1 MGGRRCRLALVT
13 RHAPPR
19 PATDRSATRAIE
31 AVAAWSRFVRRHA
44 VVVLVLATISAILAG
59 TFAVRNVA
67 IDTST
72 NDMLADDLPFQQQF
86 KELDEAFPQ
95 DYRTVVVVVDGD
107 TPEQASAAAQH
118 LSERLSARP
127 DAIRDIFYP
136 QGDPFFR
143 RHGLLFL
150 QPGELEMLSNM
161 LAGAQPLLAALA
173 QDPSLRG
180 LADVLTLALRHID
193 EIGGGG
199 LPPEFSAALSG
210 ITGTIKAVERGDAP
224 VAPFSWR
231 GALASED
238 STFSGHRQ
246 LLLLEPVFDYTSLQP
261 ADRAISLI
269 RQLAAEM
276 QMTPD
281 HGVRV
286 RLTGEPVM
294 LEDEL
299 RSVEE
304 SIGYANLLTLAV
316 VAVLLVVGLRS
327 IRLVEAAL
335 FSLIAGLTWTAC
347 FAVAAVGQLN
357 LISVAFAVLFIGF
370 GVDFGIHLCMRAK
383 EYIDGGIG
391 PGLSVDEATAGVS
404 PGLTLTSICA
414 SIGFLAFTPTAYK
427 GLVELGII
435 SSFGMLVALVSSLT
449 LVPAWLAVRTPRP
462 SSVRTQRQV
471 SQTIE
476 RALLPR
482 ARPILWAA
490 LALGL
495 AAASTLPFVRF
506 DDSPL
511 NLRDQS
517 TESVQTLLD
526 LLKDRRFDPF
536 RAAVLAK
543 DSTEAEAI
551 AEKLRKLPEVAR
563 VETAAD
569 LVPADQDAKL
579 AQIGDLALMMAPV
592 IAPAEA
598 KPAPDPA
605 ALRAALTDL
614 RSAAEAAAPKAP
626 AAAALAAA
634 LADFKPTDHNLD
646 VLQGALLAGF
656 PGMLADLTESLNTGP
671 VSLADVPPGLLAR
684 RQTKDGRVLVEVF
697 PSADL
702 RDEVARRRF
711 AAAVQEVVPQ
721 ASGEAV
727 AVSEAGKAV
736 IRSLFQAGAFTFVM
750 IGLLL
755 LVVLRSVRDSLM
767 VMAPLILAGLL
778 TVAVTVLINVPFNF
792 ANVIVLPL
800 LFGLGVSSGINM
812 MVRSRQQ
819 GNRSLLITS
828 TPRAVLFSA
837 LTTIGSFGSLAVSK
851 HPGMAS
857 MGLLLTVALIFS
869 TVCTLVILPSLR
881 AVFSPATAKPA

>member
-1 MGGRRCRLALVT
+1 MTPREPRS
-13 RHAPPR
+13 PP
-19 PATDRSATRAIE
+19 PTDRSANWAAE
-31 AVAAWSRFVRRHA
+31 AVAAWARLVRRNA
-44 VVVLVLATISAILAG
+44 VLVLVLATLSAVLAG
-59 TFAVRNVA
+59 TYAVRHAA
-67 IDTST
+67 INTST
-72 NDMLADDLPFQQQF
+72 TDMLSEDLPFQRQF
-86 KELDEAFPQ
+86 MELDQAFPQ
-95 DYRTVVVVVDGD
+95 DYRTVVVVIDGD
-107 TPEQASAAAQH
+107 TPEQASAAAAH
-118 LSERLSARP
+118 LTERLAARP
-127 DAIRDIFYP
+127 DIIRDVFYP

-150 QPGELEMLSNM
+150 QPDELQALGSM

-193 EIGGGG
+193 QIGTGDGKLPAEFEAALGGITATISAVEAGGG
-199 LPPEFSAALSG
+199 
-210 ITGTIKAVERGDAP
+210 KVE
-224 VAPFSWR
+224 PFSWR
-231 GALASED
+231 GALAGED
-238 STFSGHRQ
+238 SHFSGRRQ
-246 LLLLEPVFDYTSLQP
+246 LLLLEPVFDYSSLQP
-261 ADRAISLI
+261 AERAVGLI
-269 RQLAAEM
+269 RQIANELHL
-276 QMTPD
+276 TPD
-281 HGVRV
+281 QGVRV

-299 RSVEE
+299 KSVEE
-304 SIGYANLLTLAV
+304 SIGFANLLSLTIV
-316 VAVLLVVGLRS
+316 IVLLIIGLRS
-327 IRLVEAAL
+327 SRLVEATTFAL
-335 FSLIAGLTWTAC
+335 LVGLTWTAC

-370 GVDFGIHLCMRAK
+370 GVDFGIHLCMRTK
-383 EYIDGGIG
+383 EYIDANIG
-391 PGLSVDEATAGVS
+391 PGLSVDEAAAGVS

-414 SIGFLAFTPTAYK
+414 SIGFLAFVPTAYK

-435 SSFGMLVALVSSLT
+435 SAVGMLVALVTCLT

-462 SSVRTQRQV
+462 SSVRAQRAA
-471 SQTIE
+471 SQAVE
-476 RALLPR
+476 RFLLPR
-482 ARPILWAA
+482 ARPVLFAA
-490 LALGL
+490 LALAL
-495 AAASTLPFVRF
+495 AAATTLPFVRF

-511 NLRDQS
+511 NLRDQQ

-526 LLKDRRFDPF
+526 LLQDRRFDPF

-543 DSTEAEAI
+543 DAAEAEAI
-551 AEKLRKLPEVAR
+551 AAKLRSLPEVLR

-579 AQIGDLALMMAPV
+579 AELGDLALMMTPVLAPGDR
-592 IAPAEA
+592 
-598 KPAPDPA
+598 KPVPDA
-605 ALRAALTDL
+605 ATLRAALAEL
-614 RSAAEAAAPKAP
+614 RGAAEAAAARSP
-626 AAAALAAA
+626 AAAALARALANFQPTDQNLAA
-634 LADFKPTDHNLD
+634 LQA
-646 VLQGALLAGF
+646 ALLEGL
-656 PGMLADLTESLNTGP
+656 PSMLADLTDSLSTDR
-671 VSLADVPPGLLAR
+671 VTLADVPPALLAR
-684 RQTKDGRVLVEVF
+684 RQTADGRVLVEVF
-697 PSADL
+697 PKADL

-711 AAAVQEVVPQ
+711 AAAVQAVVPQ

-736 IRSLFQAGAFTFVM
+736 VQSFFQAGGYTFLL
-750 IGLLL
+750 IALLL

-778 TVAVTVLINVPFNF
+778 TVAVTVLIDVPFNF

-812 MVRSRQQ
+812 VVRSRQQ
-819 GNRSLLITS
+819 GERSLLVTS

-869 TVCTLVILPSLR
+869 TACTLILLPALR
-881 AVFSPATAKPA
+881 VVFARPAPRHPH

>member
-1 MGGRRCRLALVT
+1 MPDTSAARR
-13 RHAPPR
+13 PP
-19 PATDRSATRAIE
+19 TDRSANRASE
-31 AVAAWSRFVRRHA
+31 AVVAWARFVRRHA
-44 VVVLVLATISAILAG
+44 VLVLVLAALSAGLAG
-59 TFAVRNVA
+59 TYALRHATIN
-67 IDTST
+67 TST
-72 NDMLADDLPFQQQF
+72 NDMLSDDLPFQRQF
-86 KELDEAFPQ
+86 IELDKAFPQ
-95 DYRTVVVVVDGD
+95 DYRTVVVVIDGD
-107 TPEQASAAAQH
+107 TPEQASAAATQ
-118 LSERLSARP
+118 LTARLTARP
-127 DAIRDIFYP
+127 DVIRDVFYP

-150 QPGELEMLSNM
+150 QPAELEALGTM

-193 EIGGGG
+193 EIGSGDGK
-199 LPPEFSAALSG
+199 LPPEFDAALRG
-210 ITGTIKAVERGDAP
+210 ITATITAVGTGDAQ
-224 VAPFSWR
+224 VKPFSWR
-231 GALASED
+231 GALTTGD
-238 STFSGHRQ
+238 NPLLGRRQ

-269 RQLAAEM
+269 RELASELHF
-276 QMTPD
+276 TPEQ
-281 HGVRV
+281 GVRV

-299 RSVEE
+299 KSVEE
-304 SIGYANLLTLAV
+304 SIGFANLLTLAIV
-316 VAVLLVVGLRS
+316 LVLLITGLRS
-327 IRLVEAAL
+327 ARLVEATT
-335 FSLIAGLTWTAC
+335 FSLLVGLTWTAF
-347 FAVAAVGQLN
+347 FAVAVVGQLN

-391 PGLSVDEATAGVS
+391 PGLSVDEASAGVA

-414 SIGFLAFTPTAYK
+414 SIGFLAFVPTAYK

-435 SSFGMLVALVSSLT
+435 SAVGMLVALVTSLT
-449 LVPAWLAVRTPRP
+449 LIPAWLAVRTPRP
-462 SSVRTQRQV
+462 SSVRAQRAA
-471 SQTIE
+471 SQAVE
-476 RALLPR
+476 RFLLPR
-482 ARPILWAA
+482 ARPVLFAA
-490 LALGL
+490 LALAL
-495 AAASTLPFVRF
+495 AAAATLPFVRF

-511 NLRDQS
+511 NLRDQQ

-543 DSTEAEAI
+543 DKAEAEAI
-551 AEKLRKLPEVAR
+551 AAKLRALPEVAR
-563 VETAAD
+563 VETVAD
-569 LVPADQDAKL
+569 LVPSDQDAKL
-579 AQIGDLALMMAPV
+579 AQLGDLALMMTPV
-592 IAPAEA
+592 IAPGEH

-605 ALRAALTDL
+605 ALRAALAEL
-614 RSAAEAAAPKAP
+614 RNAADATAARSP
-626 AAAALAAA
+626 AAAALAQALAAFQPTDQNLAA
-634 LADFKPTDHNLD
+634 LQA
-646 VLQGALLAGF
+646 ALLAGL
-656 PGMLADLTESLNTGP
+656 PSMLADLTESLSTGP
-671 VSLADVPPGLLAR
+671 VTLADVPPALLAR
-684 RQTKDGRVLVEVF
+684 RQTADGRVLVEVF
-697 PSADL
+697 PKADL

-711 AAAVQEVVPQ
+711 AAAVQEVAPQ

-736 IRSLFQAGAFTFVM
+736 VHSFFQAGAFTFLL
-750 IGLLL
+750 IALLL

-767 VMAPLILAGLL
+767 VMAPLVLAGLM
-778 TVAVTVLINVPFNF
+778 TVAVTVLIDVPFNF

-812 MVRSRQQ
+812 VVRSRQQ
-819 GNRSLLITS
+819 GERSLLVTS

-837 LTTIGSFGSLAVSK
+837 LTTIGSFGSLAISK

-869 TVCTLVILPSLR
+869 TACTLILLPALR
-881 AVFSPATAKPA
+881 AVFARPIRRR

>member
-1 MGGRRCRLALVT
+1 MT
-13 RHAPPR
+13 PR
-19 PATDRSATRAIE
+19 TPATDRAATRAIQ
-31 AVAAWSRFVRRHA
+31 AVAAWSRFIRRHA
-44 VVVLVLATISAILAG
+44 IVVLILAAVSAVLAG
-59 TFAVRNVA
+59 TYAVRNVA
-67 IDTST
+67 INTST

-86 KELDEAFPQ
+86 EELDKAFPQ

-107 TPEQASAAAQH
+107 TPEQASAAAQQ
-118 LSERLSARP
+118 LTERLAARP
-127 DAIRDIFYP
+127 DVIRDVFYP

-143 RHGLLFL
+143 QHGLLFL
-150 QPGELEMLSNM
+150 QPDEVETLSTM

-180 LADVLTLALRHID
+180 LASVLTLALRHID
-193 EIGGGG
+193 EIGSGG
-199 LPPEFSAALSG
+199 LPPEFAAALAG
-210 ITGTIKAVERGDAP
+210 ITGTIKAVEKAEGP

-231 GALASED
+231 GALASD
-238 STFSGHRQ
+238 GSQFSGRRQ
-246 LLLLEPVFDYTSLQP
+246 LLLLEPVFDYASLQP

-276 QMTPD
+276 HMTPD
-281 HGVRV
+281 QGVHV

-304 SIGYANLLTLAV
+304 SIGYANLLTLAI
-316 VAVLLVVGLRS
+316 VAVLLIVGLRS
-327 IRLVEAAL
+327 IRLVEAAI
-335 FSLIAGLTWTAC
+335 FSLFVGLAWTAC
-347 FAVAAVGQLN
+347 FAVAAVGELN

-370 GVDFGIHLCMRAK
+370 GVDFGIHLCMRVK

-391 PGLSVDEATAGVS
+391 PGLAIDEATAGVS
-404 PGLTLTSICA
+404 PGLTLTSLCA

-435 SSFGMLVALVSSLT
+435 SSFGMLVALVTSLT
-449 LVPAWLAVRTPRP
+449 LAPAWLAVRTPRP
-462 SSVRTQRQV
+462 SPAGTQRAA
-471 SQTIE
+471 SQAAE
-476 RALLPR
+476 RFLLPR

-495 AAASTLPFVRF
+495 AAAGTLPFVRF

-543 DSTEAEAI
+543 DSAEAEAI
-551 AEKLRKLPEVAR
+551 AGKLRKLPEVAR

-569 LVPADQDAKL
+569 LVPADQDARL

-592 IAPAEA
+592 IAPAEH
-598 KPAPDPA
+598 KPAPDPE
-605 ALRAALTDL
+605 ALRNALAEL
-614 RSAAEAAAPKAP
+614 RGAAEAAAPRAP
-626 AAAALAAA
+626 AAAELAAA
-634 LADFKPTDHNLD
+634 LADFKPTNQNLET
-646 VLQGALLAGF
+646 LQRALLAGF
-656 PGMLADLTESLNTGP
+656 PSMLAELTDSLNAGP
-671 VSLADVPPGLLAR
+671 VTLADVPPALLAR
-684 RQTKDGRVLVEVF
+684 RQTADGRVLVEVF
-697 PSADL
+697 PTADL

-736 IRSLFQAGAFTFVM
+736 IHSFFQAGTFTFVM
-750 IGLLL
+750 ISVLL

-881 AVFSPATAKPA
+881 AVFLPPAAKPS